1 MMNEELYDAM
11 EQAFEKCRIEEEVE
25 DVLLNLAEMVADKGI
40 MDKEVV
46 CKESYGRTVVEGCGI
61 CTEEDGELSVLVKWI
76 TVGKKKFEVEDY
88 FL

>member
-25 DVLLNLAEMVADKGI
+25 DVLLNLAEMMADKGI